1 MDYNT
6 SRNKLVIPEYGRNV
20 QKMVEHCKSM
30 EDRTKRSEFA
40 NYIVKIMSNLNAGSG
55 TYGDNNQKLWDHLYI
70 ISNFDLDVDT
80 PYAMPEKD
88 KISAK
93 PKPMSYSDNKIRYR
107 TYGRNLAGIIA
118 KACEF
123 EEGEEKDAL
132 IRLIAINLKRAY
144 LTWNRSSVEDEHI
157 KADLLKMSKGKLS
170 VPDDFEF
177 PSTNEIIGR
186 KKPVVSNQKNYQSK
200 SNYKQKTSRYDN
212 NRPSRSNTASN
223 RKKTN

>member
-6 SRNKLVIPEYGRNV
+6 SRNRLIIPEYGRNV

-30 EDRTKRSEFA
+30 EDRQKRTDFA
-40 NYIVKIMSNLNAGSG
+40 NFIVKVMSNLNAGSG

-93 PKPMSYSDNKIRYR
+93 PKPMAYSDNKIRYR
-107 TYGRNLAGIIA
+107 TYGRNLAGIIE
-118 KACEF
+118 KAIAYED
-123 EEGEEKDAL
+123 GEEKTAL

-144 LTWNRSSVEDEHI
+144 LTWNRSSVDDDHI
-157 KADLLKMSKGKLS
+157 KSDLLKMSNGKLS

-177 PSTNEIIGR
+177 PSTNDIIGR
-186 KKPVVSNQKNYQSK
+186 KKPAMSNQKSYQSK
-200 SNYKQKTSRYDN
+200 GNYKQKTNRYDS
-212 NRPSRSNTASN
+212 NRPSRSNNPTN
-223 RKKTN
+223 RKRTN